1 MEYWEIISLFAGLII
16 ILVASQQLSLLFK
29 KIHLPVVTGLLVIGI
44 ISGPHILGLIPA
56 EAIKKF
62 GFINEVSL
70 AFIAFA
76 AGAELYLKEYR
87 SQLKSIRWITI
98 CSISITFLLSSI
110 AIFLLSNMIPF
121 LSNFGITT
129 RLGISLLAGTIFVA
143 RSPSSAIAVINELRA
158 KGPFTRTIMGVTVLI
173 DVLVIILFAIII
185 SIVNTLISDTSFNI
199 KYVLILVLELFA
211 SFFMGW
217 LLGKVLQSILSRKQ
231 SRTIKSFLILLSGL
245 GIYLLSNFLRHAGNL
260 YFEVDFYTEPLL
272 ICIIASFYVTNL
284 TRYRREFLKIIHDTI
299 PYIYVAFFTLIGASI
314 SLDYL
319 AKAWIVGLVFFI
331 IRLVAISIGAFT
343 GGFIAGD
350 PLRYTKISWMS
361 FVTQAGVSIGLVYVV
376 AGEFP
381 EWGAEFATLMIAI
394 IFINQ
399 LVGPPMLKWAIG
411 IAGEDHSRARSDL
424 PTGSHR
430 AIIFGYEAQAMALA
444 RQLANHGW
452 EVKIATSIKG
462 ISEPGIENISIEY
475 CPEINYETL
484 ENLEA
489 GKVEAIIA
497 LKTDDKNL
505 KICELA
511 YENYGTHD
519 LVVRLNNRYN
529 FSKFHDLGV
538 KIIEP
543 STAMVSLL
551 DHFVRSPMATSLL
564 LGMEKNQ
571 DTVEIVVQNRNL
583 HGIALRDLH
592 LPADILILSTQR
604 RGQMIISTGFTR
616 LRLGDILTLVGSVE
630 SIEEIRLRFE

>member
-1 MEYWEIISLFAGLII
+1 
-16 ILVASQQLSLLFK
+16 
-29 KIHLPVVTGLLVIGI
+29 
-44 ISGPHILGLIPA
+44 
-56 EAIKKF
+56 
-62 GFINEVSL
+62 
-70 AFIAFA
+70 
-76 AGAELYLKEYR
+76 
-87 SQLKSIRWITI
+87 
-98 CSISITFLLSSI
+98 
-110 AIFLLSNMIPF
+110 
-121 LSNFGITT
+121 
-129 RLGISLLAGTIFVA
+129 
-143 RSPSSAIAVINELRA
+143 
-158 KGPFTRTIMGVTVLI
+158 MGVTVLL

-185 SIVNTLISDTSFNI
+185 SLVNTIISDTSFNL
-199 KYVLILVLELFA
+199 KYIFILISELAA

-217 LLGKVLQSILSRKQ
+217 LLGKMLQLILSIKQ

-245 GIYLLSNFLRHAGNL
+245 GIYLLSNFLRHVGNL
-260 YFEVDFYTEPLL
+260 YFEIDFYTEPLL
-272 ICIIASFYVTNL
+272 VCIIASFYVTNF
-284 TRYRREFLKIIHDTI
+284 TRYRREFLKIIHDTV
-299 PYIYVAFFTLIGASI
+299 PYVYVAFFTLIGASI

-319 AKAWIVGLVFFI
+319 AKAWMIGLVLFI

-343 GGFIAGD
+343 GGVIAGD
-350 PLRYTKISWMS
+350 QFRYTKISWMS
-361 FVTQAGVSIGLVYVV
+361 YVTQAGVSIGLVSVV

-399 LVGPPMLKWAIG
+399 LVGPPLFKWAIG
-411 IAGEDHSRARSDL
+411 IAGEDHSQARSNL
-424 PTGSHR
+424 PAGSQR

-444 RQLANHGW
+444 RQLVDHGW
-452 EVKIATSIKG
+452 NVKIVTSMKG
-462 ISEPGIENISIEY
+462 INEPGIENISVEY

-497 LKTDDKNL
+497 LKTDDENL

-519 LVVRLNNRYN
+519 LVIRLNNREN

-538 KIIEP
+538 KIVEP

-564 LGMEKNQ
+564 LGMEENQ

-592 LPADILILSTQR
+592 LPSDILILSTQR

>member
-1 MEYWEIISLFAGLII
+1 MEYWKITGLFAGLII
-16 ILVASQQLSLLFK
+16 ILVASQRLSLLFK

-56 EAIKKF
+56 ETPVKLK
-62 GFINEVSL
+62 FINEISL

-87 SQLKSIRWITI
+87 SQMKSIRWITI
-98 CSISITFLLSSI
+98 CSIFITFLLSSI
-110 AIFLLSNMIPF
+110 AIFLISNMIPF

-158 KGPFTRTIMGVTVLI
+158 KGPFTRTVMGVTVLI

-199 KYVLILVLELFA
+199 KYILILASELGA
-211 SFFMGW
+211 SLLIGW
-217 LLGKVLQSILSRKQ
+217 LLGKTLQFILSRNQ
-231 SRTIKSFLILLSGL
+231 SRIIKSFLILLSGL
-245 GIYLLSNFLRHAGNL
+245 GIYLLSNFLRHTGNL

-299 PYIYVAFFTLIGASI
+299 PYVYVAFFTLIGASI

-361 FVTQAGVSIGLVYVV
+361 FITQAGVSIGLVSVV

-381 EWGAEFATLMIAI
+381 EWGAEFATLMIAL

-411 IAGEDHSRARSDL
+411 IAGEDHSRARSNL
-424 PTGSHR
+424 PAGSHR

-444 RQLANHGW
+444 RQLVNHGW
-452 EVKIATSIKG
+452 DVKIATSMEGIK
-462 ISEPGIENISIEY
+462 EPGIENISIKY
-475 CPEINYETL
+475 FPEINYETL

-489 GKVEAIIA
+489 GEVEAIIA
-497 LKTDDKNL
+497 LKTDENNL

-519 LVVRLNNRYN
+519 LVVRLNNRDN

-543 STAMVSLL
+543 STAIVSLL

-564 LGMEKNQ
+564 LGMEENQ
-571 DTVEIVVQNRNL
+571 DTVEIVLQNSNL

-630 SIEEIRLRFE
+630 SIEEIKLRFE

>member
-1 MEYWEIISLFAGLII
+1 MEYWKIISLLAGLII

-29 KIHLPVVTGLLVIGI
+29 KIHLPIVTGLIVIGI
-44 ISGPHILGLIPA
+44 ISGPDILGLIPA
-56 EAIKKF
+56 ETIIKF
-62 GFINEVSL
+62 GFINEISL

-87 SQLKSIRWITI
+87 SQRKSIQWTTI
-98 CSISITFLLSSI
+98 CLLSITFLLSST

-143 RSPSSAIAVINELRA
+143 RSPSSAIAVISELRA
-158 KGPFTRTIMGVTVLI
+158 KGPFTRTVMGVTVLL
-173 DVLVIILFAIII
+173 DVLVIILFAITI
-185 SIVNTLISDTSFNI
+185 SFVNSLISDTSFNL
-199 KYVLILVLELFA
+199 KYVLILVSELGVSLLF
-211 SFFMGW
+211 GW
-217 LLGKVLQSILSRKQ
+217 LLGKVLQFILSRNQ
-231 SRTIKSFLILLSGL
+231 SRAIKSSLILLSGL

-272 ICIIASFYVTNL
+272 ICIIASFYVTNY

-299 PYIYVAFFTLIGASI
+299 PYVYVAFFTLIGASI

-319 AKAWIVGLVFFI
+319 VKAWLAGLVFFI

-343 GGFIAGD
+343 GGTVAGD

-361 FVTQAGVSIGLVYVV
+361 YVTQAGVSIGLVSVV
-376 AGEFP
+376 AREFP
-381 EWGAEFATLMIAI
+381 EWGAEFATIMIAI
-394 IFINQ
+394 IVINQ

-411 IAGEDHSRARSDL
+411 IAGEDHSRTRSRL
-424 PTGSHR
+424 PAGSHH
-430 AIIFGYEAQAMALA
+430 AIIFGCEAQAKILA
-444 RQLANHGW
+444 KQLSDHEW
-452 EVKIATSIKG
+452 KVKIATCRKEIN
-462 ISEPGIENISIEY
+462 EPDVENISIEY
-475 CPEINYETL
+475 YSKIDYETF

-489 GKVEAIIA
+489 GKAETIIA
-497 LKTDDKNL
+497 LESDDENF
-505 KICELA
+505 KICEIA

-529 FSKFHDLGV
+529 FRKFHDLGV
-538 KIIEP
+538 KIVEP

-564 LGMEKNQ
+564 LGMEENQ
-571 DTVEIVVQNRNL
+571 DTVEIVVQNPNL

-592 LPADILILSTQR
+592 LPSDILILSTQR
-604 RGQMIISTGFTR
+604 KGHMIISTGFTR
-616 LRLGDILTLVGSVE
+616 LRLGDILTLIGSVE
-630 SIEEIRLRFE
+630 SIEEIKLRFE

>member
-1 MEYWEIISLFAGLII
+1 MEYWKIISLVAGLII

-29 KIHLPVVTGLLVIGI
+29 KIHLPIVTGLIVIGI
-44 ISGPHILGLIPA
+44 ISGPDILGLIPA
-56 EAIKKF
+56 ETTIKF
-62 GFINEVSL
+62 GFINEISL

-87 SQLKSIRWITI
+87 SQMKSIRWITI

-110 AIFLLSNMIPF
+110 AIFLISNMIPF

-143 RSPSSAIAVINELRA
+143 RSPSSAIAVISELRA
-158 KGPFTRTIMGVTVLI
+158 KGPFTRTVMGVTVLL
-173 DVLVIILFAIII
+173 DVLVIILFAITI
-185 SIVNTLISDTSFNI
+185 SFVNSLISDTSFNL
-199 KYVLILVLELFA
+199 KYILILVSELGA
-211 SFFMGW
+211 SLLIGW
-217 LLGKVLQSILSRKQ
+217 LLGKALQFILCRKQ
-231 SRTIKSFLILLSGL
+231 SQVIKSSLILLSGL

-272 ICIIASFYVTNL
+272 ICIIASFYVTNY
-284 TRYRREFLKIIHDTI
+284 TRYRREFQKIIHDTI
-299 PYIYVAFFTLIGASI
+299 PYVYVAFFTLIGASI

-319 AKAWIVGLVFFI
+319 VKAWMVGLVFFI
-331 IRLVAISIGAFT
+331 IRLIAISIGAFT
-343 GGFIAGD
+343 GGISAGD
-350 PLRYTKISWMS
+350 PLRYTRISWMS
-361 FVTQAGVSIGLVYVV
+361 YITQAGVSIGLVSVV

-381 EWGAEFATLMIAI
+381 EWGAEFATIMIAI
-394 IFINQ
+394 IVINQ

-411 IAGEDHSRARSDL
+411 IAGEDHSRTRSRL
-424 PTGSHR
+424 PAGSHH
-430 AIIFGYEAQAMALA
+430 AIIFGYEAQAKVLA
-444 RQLANHGW
+444 KQLSDHEW
-452 EVKIATSIKG
+452 KVKIATCRKEIN
-462 ISEPGIENISIEY
+462 EPDVENISIEY
-475 CPEINYETL
+475 YSKIDYETF

-489 GKVEAIIA
+489 GKAETIIA
-497 LKTDDKNL
+497 LETDEENF

-529 FSKFHDLGV
+529 FRRFHDLGV
-538 KIIEP
+538 KIVEP

-564 LGMEKNQ
+564 LGMEENQ

-592 LPADILILSTQR
+592 LPSDILILSTQR
-604 RGQMIISTGFTR
+604 KGQMIISTGFTR
-616 LRLGDILTLVGSVE
+616 LRLGDILTLIGSVE

>member
-1 MEYWEIISLFAGLII
+1 MEYWEIISLVAGLII

-29 KIHLPVVTGLLVIGI
+29 KIHLPIVTGLLVIGLI
-44 ISGPHILGLIPA
+44 TGPQILGLIPA
-56 EAIKKF
+56 EAPGRLKF
-62 GFINEVSL
+62 VNEISL

-87 SQLKSIRWITI
+87 SRMKSIRWITI
-98 CSISITFLLSSI
+98 CLLSITFLLSSM
-110 AIFLLSNMIPF
+110 AIFLLSNRIPF
-121 LSNFGITT
+121 LSNFSITT
-129 RLGISLLAGTIFVA
+129 RLGISLLVGTIFVA
-143 RSPSSAIAVINELRA
+143 RSPASAIAVINELRA
-158 KGPFTRTIMGVTVLI
+158 KGPFTRTAMGVTVLL
-173 DVLVIILFAIII
+173 DVLVIMLFAIII

-199 KYVLILVLELFA
+199 KYVLILISEL
-211 SFFMGW
+211 SVSLLIGW
-217 LLGKVLQSILSRKQ
+217 LLARVLILILSRKQ
-231 SRTIKSFLILLSGL
+231 SQTIKSFLILLSGL
-245 GIYLLSNFLRHAGNL
+245 GIYLLSNYLRHVGNL
-260 YFEVDFYTEPLL
+260 YFEIDFYTEPLL
-272 ICIIASFYVTNL
+272 ICIIASFWVTNF
-284 TRYRREFLKIIHDTI
+284 TRYRREFLKIIHDTV
-299 PYIYVAFFTLIGASI
+299 PYVYVAFFTLIGASI

-319 AKAWIVGLVFFI
+319 VKAWMVGLVFFI
-331 IRLVAISIGAFT
+331 IRLIAISIGAFT
-343 GGFIAGD
+343 GSVLAGD

-361 FVTQAGVSIGLVYVV
+361 FVTQAGVSIGLVSVV

-381 EWGAEFATLMIAI
+381 EWGTEFATIMIAI

-399 LVGPPMLKWAIG
+399 LVGPPLFKLAIG
-411 IAGEDHSRARSDL
+411 IAGEDHSRARSNL
-424 PTGSHR
+424 PAGSHR

-444 RQLANHGW
+444 RQLANHEW
-452 EVKIATSIKG
+452 DVKIATSMEG
-462 ISEPGIENISIEY
+462 ISEPGIENISVKY

-497 LKTDDKNL
+497 LKTDDENL
-505 KICELA
+505 NICELA

-519 LVVRLNNRYN
+519 LVVRLNNRDN

-564 LGMEKNQ
+564 LGMEENQ

-592 LPADILILSTQR
+592 LPSDILILSTQR
-604 RGQMIISTGFTR
+604 KGQMIISTGFTR

-630 SIEEIRLRFE
+630 SIEEIQLRFE

>member
-1 MEYWEIISLFAGLII
+1 MEYWKIICLVAGLII

-44 ISGPHILGLIPA
+44 ISGPDILGLIPA
-56 EAIKKF
+56 ETIIRF

-87 SQLKSIRWITI
+87 SQRKSIRWITI
-98 CSISITFLLSSI
+98 CSISITFLLSSL
-110 AIFLLSNMIPF
+110 AVFLLSNMIPF

-143 RSPSSAIAVINELRA
+143 RSPSSAIAVISELRA
-158 KGPFTRTIMGVTVLI
+158 KGPFTRTVMGVTVLL

-185 SIVNTLISDTSFNI
+185 SIVNTLISDTPFSL
-199 KYVLILVLELFA
+199 KYILIIVSEL
-211 SFFMGW
+211 SVSLLIGW
-217 LLGKVLQSILSRKQ
+217 LLGKVLQFILSIKQ
-231 SRTIKSFLILLSGL
+231 SRIIKSFLILLSGL
-245 GIYLLSNFLRHAGNL
+245 GIYLLSNFIRHGGNF
-260 YFEVDFYTEPLL
+260 YFKIDFYTEPLL
-272 ICIIASFYVTNL
+272 ICIIASFYVTNY

-299 PYIYVAFFTLIGASI
+299 PYVYVAFFTLIGASI

-319 AKAWIVGLVFFI
+319 AKAWMIALVFFI
-331 IRLVAISIGAFT
+331 IRLAAISLGAFT
-343 GGFIAGD
+343 GGVIAGD
-350 PLRYTKISWMS
+350 QFRYTKISWMS
-361 FVTQAGVSIGLVYVV
+361 YVTQAGVSIGLVSVV

-411 IAGEDHSRARSDL
+411 IAGEDHSRARSNL
-424 PTGSHR
+424 HAKSHR

-452 EVKIATSIKG
+452 NIKIATSMKG
-462 ISEPGIENISIEY
+462 ISEPGIENISVEY

-489 GKVEAIIA
+489 GKAEAIIG

-519 LVVRLNNRYN
+519 LIVRLNNRDN

-564 LGMEKNQ
+564 LGMEENQ

-616 LRLGDILTLVGSVE
+616 LRLGDILTLIGSIE

>member
-1 MEYWEIISLFAGLII
+1 MEYWEIISLVAGLII

-29 KIHLPVVTGLLVIGI
+29 KIHLPIVTGLLVIGI
-44 ISGPHILGLIPA
+44 ITGPQILGLISA
-56 EAIKKF
+56 ETPGKLKF
-62 GFINEVSL
+62 VNEISL

-76 AGAELYLKEYR
+76 AGAQLYLKEYR
-87 SQLKSIRWITI
+87 SQMKSIRWTTI
-98 CSISITFLLSSI
+98 CLLSITFLLSSI
-110 AIFLLSNMIPF
+110 AIFLLSNRMPF

-158 KGPFTRTIMGVTVLI
+158 KGPFTRTAMGVTVLL

-185 SIVNTLISDTSFNI
+185 SLVNTIISDTSFNL
-199 KYVLILVLELFA
+199 KYILILISELAA

-217 LLGKVLQSILSRKQ
+217 LLGKVLQLILSIKQ

-245 GIYLLSNFLRHAGNL
+245 GIYLLSNFLRHVGNL
-260 YFEVDFYTEPLL
+260 YFEIDFYTEPLL
-272 ICIIASFYVTNL
+272 VCIIASFYVTNF
-284 TRYRREFLKIIHDTI
+284 TRYRREFLKIIHDTV
-299 PYIYVAFFTLIGASI
+299 PYVYVAFFTLIGASI

-319 AKAWIVGLVFFI
+319 AKAWMIGLVLFI
-331 IRLVAISIGAFT
+331 IRLVAISVGAFT
-343 GGFIAGD
+343 GGVIAGD
-350 PLRYTKISWMS
+350 QFRYTKISWMS
-361 FVTQAGVSIGLVYVV
+361 YVTQAGVSIGLVSVV

-399 LVGPPMLKWAIG
+399 LVGPPLFKWAIG

-424 PTGSHR
+424 PAGSHR

-444 RQLANHGW
+444 RQLVNHGW
-452 EVKIATSIKG
+452 DVKIATSMKG
-462 ISEPGIENISIEY
+462 INEPGIENISVEY

-489 GKVEAIIA
+489 GKVEAIIT
-497 LKTDDKNL
+497 LKTDDENL

-519 LVVRLNNRYN
+519 LVVRLNNRDN

-564 LGMEKNQ
+564 LGMEENQ

>member
-1 MEYWEIISLFAGLII
+1 MEYWEIISLVAGFII
-16 ILVASQQLSLLFK
+16 ILVASQRLSFLFK
-29 KIHLPVVTGLLVIGI
+29 KIHLPMVTGLLVIGI
-44 ISGPHILGLIPA
+44 ITGPQILGLIPA
-56 EAIKKF
+56 EAPVKLK
-62 GFINEVSL
+62 FINEISM

-87 SQLKSIRWITI
+87 SQMKSIRWTTI
-98 CSISITFLLSSI
+98 CLLSITFTFSSI
-110 AIFLLSNMIPF
+110 AIFLVSNRIPF
-121 LSNFGITT
+121 LSNFDINT
-129 RLGISLLAGTIFVA
+129 RLGISLLAGTIFAA
-143 RSPSSAIAVINELRA
+143 RSPASAIAVINELRA
-158 KGPFTRTIMGVTVLI
+158 KGPFTRTAMGVTVLL

-185 SIVNTLISDTSFNI
+185 SIVNILISDTSFNL
-199 KYVLILVLELFA
+199 KFVLILVSELTA

-217 LLGKVLQSILSRKQ
+217 LLGQGLLFILSGKQ
-231 SRTIKSFLILLSGL
+231 SRTVKSFLILLSGL

-272 ICIIASFYVTNL
+272 ICIIASFYITNF
-284 TRYRREFLKIIHDTI
+284 TRYRREFQKIIHDTV
-299 PYIYVAFFTLIGASI
+299 PYVYVAFFTLIGASI
-314 SLDYL
+314 SIDYL
-319 AKAWIVGLVFFI
+319 AEVWIVGLVFFV
-331 IRLVAISIGAFT
+331 IRLATISIGAFT
-343 GGFIAGD
+343 GGVMAGD
-350 PLRYTKISWMS
+350 PLRYTRISWMS
-361 FVTQAGVSIGLVYVV
+361 FITQAGVSIGLVSVV
-376 AGEFP
+376 TGEFP
-381 EWGAEFATLMIAI
+381 GWGTEFATIMITI
-394 IFINQ
+394 IVINQ
-399 LVGPPMLKWAIG
+399 MVGPPLFKWAIG
-411 IAGEDHSRARSDL
+411 IAGEDHSQARSDL
-424 PTGSHR
+424 PAGSQR

-444 RQLANHGW
+444 RQLADHGW
-452 EVKIATSIKG
+452 DVKIVTSLEG
-462 ISEPGIENISIEY
+462 INEPGIENISIEY

-497 LKTDDKNL
+497 LKTDIENL

-538 KIIEP
+538 KIVEP
-543 STAMVSLL
+543 STAIVSLL

-564 LGMEKNQ
+564 LGMEENQ
-571 DTVEIVVQNRNL
+571 DTVEIVVRNPDL

-604 RGQMIISTGFTR
+604 KGHMIISTGYTR